1 MNIRKNNYK
10 TTDIHKTSYE
20 DSSDIIENDEYFGEI
35 ISNKNNLINNNKILY
50 RNKISDKGLQFG
62 DIIEE
67 RENYMF
73 YVSGVRYNNI
83 STLNSENKSIYIPI
97 NSRIDQINYNSSKIE
112 NYQCDKLQKEN
123 LDLSNSKKES
133 FHGKNDIFES
143 YNNKSSYNF
152 EDVGIIRDFTSGK
165 LFKIYQAIPFDIN
178 NEIIEYDLNKAQ
190 KYLNNRYKTSYG
202 NKNNFLINSCDINKN
217 IKRNYIFENNDIQIE
232 NKPKLLEKNKFI
244 NNNNYIEINE
254 CTS

>member
-1 MNIRKNNYK
+1 MY
-10 TTDIHKTSYE
+10 T
-20 DSSDIIENDEYFGEI
+20 
-35 ISNKNNLINNNKILY
+35 
-50 RNKISDKGLQFG
+50 
-62 DIIEE
+62 
-67 RENYMF
+67 
-73 YVSGVRYNNI
+73 
-83 STLNSENKSIYIPI
+83 
-97 NSRIDQINYNSSKIE
+97 SKIE

-152 EDVGIIRDFTSGK
+152 EDIGIIRDFTSGK

-178 NEIIEYDLNKAQ
+178 NEI
-190 KYLNNRYKTSYG
+190 
-202 NKNNFLINSCDINKN
+202 
-217 IKRNYIFENNDIQIE
+217 IQIE

>member
-1 MNIRKNNYK
+1 MNIRKKYYK

-20 DSSDIIENDEYFGEI
+20 DSSDIIENDEYIGEI
-35 ISNKNNLINNNKILY
+35 ISNKNNLNNNNKILC
-50 RNKISDKGLQFG
+50 RRKISDKDLQYG

-67 RENYMF
+67 RKNYMF
-73 YVSGVRYNNI
+73 YASGVRYNNI

-143 YNNKSSYNF
+143 YNNKFSYNF

-178 NEIIEYDLNKAQ
+178 NEIIKYDLNKAQ
-190 KYLNNRYKTSYG
+190 KYLNNRNKKSYE
-202 NKNNFLINSCDINKN
+202 NKNNFLINSFDINKN
-217 IKRNYIFENNDIQIE
+217 IKGNYIFEKNDIQIE
-232 NKPKLLEKNKFI
+232 NKPKLFEKNKFI